1 MGMSHHII
9 MGMSHHMK
17 WLVFSP
23 MGLSLIGLGVS
34 ITGEA
39 IRAKTMN
46 EPWFWLGTLGLAV
59 LNAGVAVFGDGVKH
73 RVRMELEAQNK
84 HERSSEQASA
94 QP

>member
-1 MGMSHHII
+1 MTHR
-9 MGMSHHMK
+9 MK

-23 MGLSLIGLGVS
+23 LGLTLIGLGVS

-46 EPWFWLGTLGLAV
+46 EPWFWLGTLGLIV

-73 RVRMELEAQNK
+73 RLLLELEARNN
-84 HERSSEQASA
+84 
-94 QP
+94 